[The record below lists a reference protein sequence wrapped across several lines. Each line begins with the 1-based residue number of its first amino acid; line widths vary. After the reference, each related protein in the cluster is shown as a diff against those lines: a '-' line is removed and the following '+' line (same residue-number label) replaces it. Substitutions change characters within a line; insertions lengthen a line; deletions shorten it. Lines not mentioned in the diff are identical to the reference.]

1 MRIAAPIILTVV
13 IIAAGIAL
21 ALRFTG
27 DAVPDEAPPSLE
39 LHPEST
45 VLFWSDDLSSWMHWD
60 ANGGAGATES
70 EVRDIAAGVD
80 SEDNAPRWAISD
92 GAMSAPI
99 GTDGL
104 TTLQSFGGYL
114 LHVDFKIPDETGNQN
129 QVLGALAGVELSGK
143 YKISIAD
150 SHGQQP
156 GPASSGAVGGTPP
169 DLDAAAPAGQWQS
182 MEIAFEEPEDEPA
195 IVSVWLN
202 GERVQQDLRIDAPAI
217 TAPNGPD
224 RVGAFYSTDRN
235 ISIGADNTTVLVRF
249 RAEGSGTIFSRAPA
263 EGPWEPDA
271 KAVFLRGGQLIYDI
285 GWVGSIN
292 AGSGYDDGEW
302 HTLAFVYRD
311 SVIRLY
317 IDGELKTTDDDFIS
331 EDNPEHVFKIGAAS
345 PDFAG
350 NLQGNVSRLLTYD
363 HALTEM
369 EIQAFANGQDPSS
382 QSTLDWTGSEHRS
395 VEAVDFDSA
404 GKIGPI
410 SLWSA
415 SPGLRFANVWIR
427 PLPNVDHLELIT
439 QVSPEVI
446 QRGQRLYEQV
456 CMTCHGSPTIEGTLP
471 TSRRFHDQPLEAG
484 SDPYSMYKTLDQGY
498 KQMLPQV
505 WMSAQQKYDVIH
517 YLRESLLRGYNED
530 QYFEITSDYLASLPR
545 GLSTIASEEQGEGG
559 PDDTYRRMDFGPSL
573 NWTFEV
579 APDNI
584 AYKGI
589 AIRLDEGEDG
599 ISQGKSWVLYDH
611 DTMRVAAMWQGEFVD
626 WRGIAFDG
634 SHQTHTKIAG
644 DPVFMNPVGPG
655 WARPGTSDF
664 DDPRLLGRDDKPYG
678 PLPRDWAHYKGLHKN
693 GNNVVVS
700 YSVGSTDILELP
712 TLVDDGVMVRTLDIS
727 DPSETLRLRVAPT
740 DVSVAISADPTLSL
754 ERMDGF
760 HVLVIPADSGARTF
774 QVFAADLPPD
784 QLATAV
790 QAAPPPTDIRPLLA
804 GGAKRWP
811 YILGVRGEL
820 DVAREWEGAITEN
833 APYAVDSLFV
843 PRDNPWN
850 AWMRLG
856 GFDFYPDGHRAVV
869 CTWNGDVWL
878 VSGLDD
884 SLELLTWQRIATG
897 LFQPLGLKIVDDAI
911 YVGCRDQ
918 IVRLHDLN
926 GDNEID
932 FFENFNNDHQVTE
945 HFHEF
950 AMGLDTDADGNFY
963 YAKGARHAKR
973 ALVPQHGTLL
983 KVSRDGSTTEIIAS
997 GFRAPNGICINDDGS
1012 FFITDQEG
1020 HWTPK
1025 NRINLV
1031 QPGKF
1036 YGNFWGYHDR
1046 TNSDSEMEQ
1055 PVVWITNEFD
1065 RSPAELLWATSDRWG
1080 PVKGQLLAV
1089 SYGMG
1094 QVFVVPHETVKGQIQ
1109 GGQTPLPLPLFPT
1122 GVMRGKFS
1130 PDDGQLYVAGMF
1142 AWAGN
1147 RVEPGGFYRV
1157 RYTGEEVVVSTG
1169 IHARQGALDLTFS
1182 APLDESFVRDV
1193 SNYTIHAWD
1202 LKRSANYGSEHYNE
1216 RSLAITAATL
1226 LPDTQTIRL
1235 TIPDLAPTWGMKC
1248 EFTVRSAAGTVV
1260 SSEIHNTIHALSESK

>member
-1 MRIAAPIILTVV
+1 MRIAALFLTLAIV
-13 IIAAGIAL
+13 AAGVAL
-21 ALRFTG
+21 VVRWTG
-27 DAVPDEAPPSLE
+27 GATPDGGTPRLQIPLD
-39 LHPEST
+39 ST
-45 VLFWSDDLSSWMHWD
+45 PLFWGDDFSAWMHWD
-60 ANGGAGATES
+60 VDGDAGSTQS
-70 EVRDIAAGVD
+70 EVRVLAPGAD
-80 SEDNAPRWAISD
+80 SEQDAPRWTIT
-92 GAMSAPI
+92 GREMSSPSRA
-99 GTDGL
+99 DGL
-104 TTLQSFGGYL
+104 TTRRSFGAYL
-114 LHVDFKIPDETGNQN
+114 LHFDFKIPNESDDQDQT
-129 QVLGALAGVELSGK
+129 LGALAGVELSGK
-143 YKISIAD
+143 YKVNIAD
-150 SHGQQP
+150 SQGQEP

-169 DLDAAAPAGQWQS
+169 DSDAAAPAGEWQS

-202 GERVQQDLRIDAPAI
+202 GQRIQQDVRIDAPAG
-217 TAPNGPD
+217 AGSPGPD
-224 RVGAFYSTDRN
+224 RVGAFYSTDQD
-235 ISIGADNTTVLVRF
+235 IPIGTDNATVLARF
-249 RAEGSGTIFSRAPA
+249 RAEGDGTIFSRAPA
-263 EGPWEPDA
+263 AGPWEPNA
-271 KAVFLRGGQLIYDI
+271 KAVFLRGGRLTYDI
-285 GWVGSIN
+285 GWVGAIN
-292 AGSGYDDGEW
+292 AGRGYDDGEW

-311 SVIRLY
+311 RVLHLY
-317 IDGELKTTDDDFIS
+317 VDGELRRTNDDFIS
-331 EDNPEHVFKIGAAS
+331 EDDPEHVFKIGAAS
-345 PDFAG
+345 SDFAG
-350 NLQGNVSRLLTYD
+350 NLQGSVSRLLTYD
-363 HALTEM
+363 HALTEP
-369 EIQAFANGQDPSS
+369 EIQAFAGGEVPTGP
-382 QSTLDWTGSEHRS
+382 STLDWIGPENRS
-395 VEAVDFDSA
+395 VEAVDFESA
-404 GKIGPI
+404 GKIGPVR
-410 SLWSA
+410 LWS

-427 PLPNVDHLELIT
+427 PLPDVDHMELIT

-484 SDPYSMYKTLDQGY
+484 ADPYSMYMTLDRGY
-498 KQMLPQV
+498 NEMLPQV

-517 YLRESLLRGYNED
+517 FLRESLLRGYNED
-530 QYFEITSDYLASLPR
+530 QYFEITPDYLASLPR
-545 GLSTIASEEQGEGG
+545 GRSTLAGQEQGEGG

-579 APDNI
+579 TPDNI

-589 AIRLDEGEDG
+589 AVRLDEGEGG
-599 ISQGKSWVLYDH
+599 ISQGNSWVLYDH
-611 DTMRVAAMWQGEFVD
+611 DTMRVAAMWQGGFVD

-644 DPVFMNPVGPG
+644 DPVFANPVGPG

-664 DDPRLLGRDDKPYG
+664 DDPRLRGRDDKLYG
-678 PLPRDWAHYKGLHKN
+678 PLPRDWVHYKGLHKH

-700 YSVGSTDILELP
+700 YTVGSTDIHELP
-712 TLVDDGVMVRTLDIS
+712 ALVGDGVLARTFDIS
-727 DPSETLRLRVAPT
+727 DPAETLRLRVAPA
-740 DVSVAISADPTLSL
+740 DVSVAVSADPALSI
-754 ERMDGF
+754 EQVDGF
-760 HVLVIPADSGARTF
+760 NVLVIPADSGARSF
-774 QVFAADLPPD
+774 QVFAADLSPD
-784 QLATAV
+784 QLAAAL
-790 QAAPPPTDIRPLLA
+790 QEAPPTLADIRPLLA

-811 YILGVRGEL
+811 DILGVRGEL

-856 GFDFYPDGHRAVV
+856 GFDFYPDGDRAVV

-878 VSGLDD
+878 VSGIDD
-884 SLELLTWQRIATG
+884 SLELITWQRIATG
-897 LFQPLGLKIVDDAI
+897 LFQALGLKIVDDTI
-911 YVGCRDQ
+911 YVACRDQ

-926 GDNEID
+926 DDNEID
-932 FFENFNNDHQVTE
+932 YFENFNNDHQVTE

-963 YAKGARHAKR
+963 YAKGARHAKT

-983 KVSRDGSTTEIIAS
+983 KVARDGSTTEIIAN
-997 GFRAPNGICINDDGS
+997 GFRAPNGICINDDGT

-1020 HWTPK
+1020 HWIPK

-1031 QPGKF
+1031 EPGKF

-1065 RSPAELLWATSDRWG
+1065 RSPAELLWTTSDRWG
-1080 PVKGQLLAV
+1080 PLSGQLLAV

-1094 QVFVVPHETVKGQIQ
+1094 QVFVVPHETVDGQIQ
-1109 GGQTPLPLPLFPT
+1109 GGQTPLPLPIFPT

-1130 PDDGQLYVAGMF
+1130 PSDGQLYVAGMF

-1157 RYTGEEVVVSTG
+1157 RYTGEEVVVATG
-1169 IHARQGALDLTFS
+1169 IKARQGALDLTFS
-1182 APLDESFVRDV
+1182 APLDEAFVRDT
-1193 SNYTIHAWD
+1193 SNYTIQAWD
-1202 LKRSANYGSEHYNE
+1202 LRRSANYGSDHYNE
-1216 RSLAITAATL
+1216 RSFAIASATL
-1226 LPDTQTIRL
+1226 LPDARTIRL

-1248 EFTVRSAAGTVV
+1248 EYTVRSAAGTEI
-1260 SSEIHNTIHALSESK
+1260 SSEIHNTIHALSKSP